1 MTTTTYEN
9 EINLGFY
16 KVCFINEKGIRLI
29 RGFDSP
35 YEARKFVQKIRKSN
49 RCTLVSY
56 SGF

>member
-1 MTTTTYEN
+1 MTTYET
-9 EINLGFY
+9 EENLGYY
-16 KVCFINEKGIRLI
+16 KVTFLNEKGIRLV

-35 YEARKFVQKIRKSN
+35 YEARKFVNKIRKST